1 MRKCIFSFFCVLAL
15 AACSPKTYSGVQEAR
30 ASAHAQLYDSTAV
43 SSWVRASIQ
52 EFIDE
57 HFERVETL
65 RTETVREILSAP
77 DSAGRQHVVER
88 STTHTVSGA
97 HTQAGTSTQTI
108 QQREELRDSV
118 AVADS
123 IRTESAEIR
132 EEIQS
137 GPSRDQVGTK
147 LKWRAYLFCALALM
161 LLGFYL
167 GWKLRRDAK

>member
-30 ASAHAQLYDSTAV
+30 ASAHTQIADSSAV
-43 SSWVRASIQ
+43 SSWVRASIR
-52 EFIDE
+52 EYIDE

-65 RTETVREILSAP
+65 RTETVREVLSAP
-77 DSAGRQHVVER
+77 DSTGRQHVVKR

-97 HTQAGTSTQTI
+97 HTQAGTSAQTI
-108 QQREELRDSV
+108 QQRKELRDSV

-132 EEIQS
+132 EEIKS
-137 GPSRDQVGTK
+137 VPSRDQVGTK
-147 LKWRAYLFCALALM
+147 LKWRAYVFGALILM
-161 LLGFYL
+161 MLGFYL
-167 GWKLRRDAK
+167 GWKVRRNAA